1 MSTYYKTESIVF
13 NLHCY
18 SCFALYPLTDI
29 YSYLWFVLLTMI
41 LDSGMWNITLL
52 SRGCKPRIISE
63 KGDIPT
69 NTAIS
74 LRRLFPA
81 WALWNN
87 LYHLSE
93 KKIEIKFLTK
103 TYNVAAEWPELHPRQ
118 WPPFWIEI
126 RKHPHTPRQVLWNKM
141 SHCWSS
147 LRDVSVTAI
156 IFVSNLFQILFYRS
170 VIQQP

>member
-1 MSTYYKTESIVF
+1 
-13 NLHCY
+13 
-18 SCFALYPLTDI
+18 
-29 YSYLWFVLLTMI
+29 MI

-103 TYNVAAEWPELHPRQ
+103 TYNVAAEWTELHPRHASHANGRHFELKYESIPIHLVKYYEIKCHIAGHHCVTLAWQRLFSFPTFFKFCFIDQ
-118 WPPFWIEI
+118 WFYNHKQ
-126 RKHPHTPRQVLWNKM
+126 RGQTKHK
-141 SHCWSS
+141 HC
-147 LRDVSVTAI
+147 LRPKFGRA
-156 IFVSNLFQILFYRS
+156 
-170 VIQQP
+170 